1 MLFRDVYTG
10 GTIKKRRDYKNAR
23 ELLSQKAG
31 AVTSRGKGGRC
42 HLRGA
47 YRGAG
52 NVLFF
57 NLSDSYVC
65 SHYNYLLNYRHNLC
79 SFLYVCYMSPKNVT
93 KSE

>member
-10 GTIKKRRDYKNAR
+10 GTTKKRRDYKNAR